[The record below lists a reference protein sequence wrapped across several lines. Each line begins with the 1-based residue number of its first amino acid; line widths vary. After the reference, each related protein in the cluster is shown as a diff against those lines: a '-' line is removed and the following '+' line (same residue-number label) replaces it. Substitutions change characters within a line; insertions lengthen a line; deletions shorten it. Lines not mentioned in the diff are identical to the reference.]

1 MNKIKRCQK
10 HNLEKKEIGKNKILR
25 CNECFNDY
33 RRNYNLENKEK
44 VKEKNKKY
52 NVLTRIRR
60 QEWTAQDR
68 KENPER
74 YKEYGIKYNHLNYVQ
89 YQAKRTAR
97 KYGLSYDDYIEMIK
111 LSNDKCAICNQEE
124 KRRLGKQEKLTQL
137 SIDHNHKTGKV
148 RDLICYGC
156 NLIIG
161 YAEDDIQL
169 LKNAINYLEKHKYIM
184 DDSTGVIHE

>member
-1 MNKIKRCQK
+1 LKKIKRCEK
-10 HNLEKKEIGKNKILR
+10 HNLEKKEIGKNKQLR
-25 CNECFNDY
+25 CNECFNEY
-33 RRNYNLENKEK
+33 RRNYNLKNIEK

-52 NVLTRIRR
+52 NALTKQRR
-60 QEWTAQDR
+60 EEWTRQDR

-74 YKEYGIKYNHLNYVQ
+74 HKEYGRRYYHLNFIQ
-89 YQAKRTAR
+89 YQANRTAR

-137 SIDHNHKTGKV
+137 SIDHNHKNGKV
-148 RDLICYGC
+148 RGLICYGC

-161 YAEDDIQL
+161 YAEDNIQL
-169 LKNAINYLEKHKYIM
+169 LKNAISYLEKHKHFM
-184 DDSTGVIHE
+184 DDSIGVIQ